1 MKENKSKLEK
11 LGNEVRELRK
21 VAIRSDNVQL

>member
-11 LGNEVRELRK
+11 LGNEVTELRK